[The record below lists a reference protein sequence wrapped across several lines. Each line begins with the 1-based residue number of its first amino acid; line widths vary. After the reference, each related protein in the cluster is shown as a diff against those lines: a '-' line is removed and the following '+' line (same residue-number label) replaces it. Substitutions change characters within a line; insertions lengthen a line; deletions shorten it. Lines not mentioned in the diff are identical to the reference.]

1 METIKR
7 WLKSPFVADALERAG
22 KSFLQGWA
30 VGSAI
35 FTVAADGVLRLTDI
49 AWVEGLNVG
58 GGMLVASILT
68 SLLSYKRGGSGTA
81 SLVKAVEYREITE
94 SNGDIQ

>member
-1 METIKR
+1 METLKQ
-7 WLKSPFVADALERAG
+7 WLRHPFIADALERAG
-22 KSFLQGWA
+22 KSFAQGWA

-35 FTVAADGVLRLTDI
+35 FTVAADGVIRLTDI

-81 SLVKAVEYREITE
+81 SLAKCVEYREITE
-94 SNGDIQ
+94 SNGNVR